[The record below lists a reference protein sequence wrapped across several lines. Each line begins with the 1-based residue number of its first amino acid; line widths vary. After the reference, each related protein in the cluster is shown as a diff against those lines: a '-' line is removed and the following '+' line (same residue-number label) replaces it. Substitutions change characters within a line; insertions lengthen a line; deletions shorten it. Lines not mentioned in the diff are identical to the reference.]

1 MNNLLFTALLITL
14 IYCFFYYLPQQK
26 KLIANPPLQHNRA
39 TQTELST
46 RIINDEP
53 ETIEC
58 PSHKSVIDTK
68 ELDNLKKAITQKHQ
82 TIIGLDKKNTDNLK
96 TIQELQAQIRELVKR
111 PSKPTNSKSTQTENK
126 DLENTLDTLIK
137 DIQALNN
144 EL

>member
-1 MNNLLFTALLITL
+1 MNNLLFTALILVL
-14 IYCFFYYLPQQK
+14 LYYFFYYLPQQK
-26 KLIANPPLQHNRA
+26 KLTNQPLTNLTQSQF
-39 TQTELST
+39 TQTDPTL
-46 RIINDEP
+46 IQNQAIDE
-53 ETIEC
+53 
-58 PSHKSVIDTK
+58 
-68 ELDNLKKAITQKHQ
+68 LKKDITQKDQ
-82 TIIGLDKKNTDNLK
+82 TIIGLNNSYEKLDKKNTDNLK